1 MLLNRMTEN
10 SVEKYVKAL
19 EGLKEKALKFYSELS
34 DQKDG
39 GDQFV
44 EMMLFDGC
52 FVVELIRKSAMK
64 EMTEDNSHLLTHF
77 ILRTVMRDMLL
88 IENQLPFFVLMEL
101 FDMSK
106 MPNEADQNFMH
117 MAINFFSMMMPG
129 PCNKKIENHP
139 GIKHLLG
146 LLHDSSVSPDYGGS
160 SEEVRRL
167 PCESLDEKANPLS
180 FSSKVSP
187 PESPEGVRLR
197 SLEAMAMAG
206 SAKSVSSSTTKPS
219 EIVRSLS
226 SDALLMNRNL
236 RRFES
241 ARSVESKSR
250 LLSLKNHYLQ
260 KFSASFARFSPTK
273 TSEEEKSLLSN
284 AVLTTP
290 KLSEIEAGSV
300 SFEVSKT
307 SGGVNPR
314 PFDSILTNIQHSG
327 MGAESEN
334 SVVCASSVGAIEDLR
349 TAKSE
354 GHEEKK
360 RNWQTISSASELHEA
375 GIKFESK
382 IEGRLFDINFEKGV
396 MSIPTLKIVDDTESI
411 LRNLVAYEQCYKDI
425 SSRHFIDYIRFM
437 DCLINTGKDVELL
450 RRHDVIEN
458 RLGDNE
464 VVADIFNRI
473 CHSVLVAEDDFSY
486 SELFNEVNKHCKR
499 KWNLWK
505 ANLWHNYFNTP
516 WALISFLAAVF
527 LLLLTAKQSIYSAL
541 DYQSRQDMKAP
552 L

>member
-1 MLLNRMTEN
+1 
-10 SVEKYVKAL
+10 
-19 EGLKEKALKFYSELS
+19 
-34 DQKDG
+34 
-39 GDQFV
+39 
-44 EMMLFDGC
+44 MLFDGC
-52 FVVELIRKSAMK
+52 FVVELIRKIDAK
-64 EMTEDNSHLLTHF
+64 ELTQDNGHLLTHF

-88 IENQLPFFVLMEL
+88 IENQLPFFILMVL
-101 FDMSK
+101 FDLSK

-117 MAINFFSMMMPG
+117 MAINCFSIMMPG
-129 PCNKKIENHP
+129 PCNKKIKNHP

-146 LLHDSSVSPDYGGS
+146 LLHDSCISPDYGGS
-160 SEEVRRL
+160 SEEDKGSSEEARCS
-167 PCESLDEKANPLS
+167 PCESLDEKVNPLS

-197 SLEAMAMAG
+197 SPEAMAIAC

-236 RRFES
+236 SGLES
-241 ARSVESKSR
+241 ARSAKSKSR

-260 KFSASFARFSPTK
+260 KCSASFARFSPTK

-284 AVLTTP
+284 TVLMTP
-290 KLSEIEAGSV
+290 QLSEIEAGSV
-300 SFEVSKT
+300 SFEVSQT

-314 PFDSILTNIQHSG
+314 PSDTILTNIHHSG
-327 MGAESEN
+327 MGAESE
-334 SVVCASSVGAIEDLR
+334 SFVVCVSSVGAIEDLR

-354 GHEEKK
+354 GHEEEK
-360 RNWQTISSASELHEA
+360 RNWQTIGSASELHGA
-375 GIKFESK
+375 GIKFENK

-450 RRHDVIEN
+450 RRHEIIEN

-464 VVADIFNRI
+464 VIADIFNRI
-473 CHSVLVAEDDFSY
+473 CDSVLVDEDDFFY
-486 SELFNEVNKHCKR
+486 SQIFNKVNKYCRR
-499 KWNLWK
+499 KWNQWK
-505 ANLWHNYFNTP
+505 ANLRHNYFNTP
-516 WALISFLAAVF
+516 WASISVIAAVI
-527 LLLLTAKQSIYSAL
+527 LLLLTVLQSVYSVLAYYHQPDGNL
-541 DYQSRQDMKAP
+541 LPR
-552 L
+552 